1 MKHCKYLLALFVASL
16 VAIPIDAQ
24 TFENVFLKNPNNL
37 GLPEF
42 YDDVDGDGKLEYFLS
57 GSPAQWRSID
67 GRVVKDLESLEMGV
81 SAWQYNQQ
89 QLNAEP
95 YLGFA
100 SVDKRFVASPG
111 WLFIP
116 YDGSYIYRNI
126 KMENTTGLT
135 WADVNLDGMADM
147 LYWDNSD
154 GIYRPY
160 FKYQQKNGNF
170 LTQPVPIV
178 TDEEELKSLEYSQGG
193 NGAFTIR
200 GNAFGGFSN
209 PDKNYYNKSSMTVV
223 DLNLDGY
230 PDFIDEKGN
239 SLISLGNGKYYLANF
254 AGKVETSD
262 VNGDGLTDLIIYSNG
277 ELTLKLNTGKGFTD
291 TSLLKNNAVKGVYVL
306 DCDGDGLLDI
316 LVTIPSEENS
326 FIAFLKNQGNG
337 KFKRTVKTFTGYFN
351 WSEPY
356 FINNNGF
363 PSLFSTKNLYIT
375 PSGSTNKQGYN
386 DALLT
391 VWNWDSDFK
400 VDTFS
405 INRDTE
411 YVMSLPPRD
420 IDGDGKVEFTTYIPE
435 KKVGDEWVREQ
446 RGIYRFAVDKINTA
460 PKKMDSPCLILD
472 KSNGMLRAD
481 WNAGIDAENAS
492 GDLSYEFEISADGE
506 YLYRVYTK
514 NLFAL
519 AAAGVWGKKSVSARV
534 RAIDACGMKGE
545 WSDYAQQNDIS
556 QLATFVADK
565 KVMSTCDTVFV
576 TSLNDKEF
584 TLIGRPDGTV
594 VKSVDGKQGV
604 IFDTFGKKQIEGIS
618 TDGLSFALDL
628 EVQPLRVEQK
638 GDINFNGIMFDYN
651 QEGELLAMKYD
662 GLYKYNKGK
671 YEKVPVFGLSDGV
684 NCDMYYVFDA
694 NMDGLPDVF
703 CDLRD
708 NSLQAVI
715 NQGDGEFEKST
726 TPYVYDGVEGNY
738 ATYVFADI
746 NNDGLLDRLYE
757 NKIYYNNGDGTFTSQ
772 PTELE
777 GYTLDRLCLTACA
790 DYDRDG
796 RIDLFATVKDK
807 NKDYY
812 EAVLFN
818 EGNGK
823 FTVTKIVDYQKY
835 EGWYDTKPYDVDGDG
850 YMDIVASDKRA
861 IKNMGNRTFGT
872 PYDFDGYYII
882 RNDLDLDGKV
892 DLQSKDG
899 RTNVLSNYGNPI
911 KFDNDDQYFL
921 RGDMNFADMDND
933 GVPDCV
939 YRTSLI
945 KQKNINTPPTAPTTL
960 YVNQK
965 NGEVIISWSGA
976 MDKESAN
983 AQLLYNISI
992 KKKGEGG
999 ENSYIWSP
1007 LNTTSDKAKMVE
1019 TRITTFYRQATT
1031 LPMPIS
1037 RFEAGKTYEICVQTL
1052 DPWMA
1057 HSSFSKVIEFTPSQT
1072 TLISLPE
1079 KTGVG
1084 QAVKAKIMSTVSGVA
1099 LRTDD
1104 GDIKDDG
1111 TITWNTPGLKTVRAI
1126 STENTQVQST
1136 NQIMVYAQPSL
1147 EAAVPKKVLA
1157 GQTLVIDMPVCM
1169 RSENVKAI
1177 VTADNAEVSY
1187 DANTNQTVM
1196 TIAEDATSCRLK
1208 ISYADDVWTKAISKV
1223 FDMEVVGAGWQ
1234 PELTQVSVANGCN
1247 VLAWDAAQT
1256 LPDASIFTGKVKV
1269 YRETNI
1275 SDNYELIGEA
1285 NLSDGKFVDDNCRP
1299 EVMSNRYQITLP
1311 TIYGVESAPS
1321 RVHASVHIMVNKGLG
1336 NDINLHWTSYEGAD
1350 IAQYEVYAGST
1361 PDNMQVVESLSGYA
1375 RSYVHHRSLADIT
1388 YYAIGIK
1395 RKSEVNKSRQTH
1407 SLANQDALAS
1417 NIISSAEAYAVKAV
1431 TGIEILTEEVDGI
1444 LSEAQP
1450 MLHLQALVT
1459 PALATIGTVEW
1470 SIVEGGEFATIS
1482 KVGVLTATFGSKAGS
1497 VVVQAKAID
1506 GSEVIATK
1514 TFEVPMSTAIL
1525 GIPADTADVTIA
1537 SGNGYICVKAENDTL
1552 LITNVRG
1559 AVVYRSTLTGERK
1572 IPLPSGVYIVKVGKV
1587 VKKLMVR

>member
-1 MKHCKYLLALFVASL
+1 MKHCKHLLALFVTSL

-24 TFENVFLKNPNNL
+24 TFENVFQQNPYNL
-37 GLPEF
+37 GLPQF

-57 GSPAQWRSID
+57 GSSAQWRSID
-67 GRVVKDLESLEMGV
+67 GRIVKDLESLDMGGV

-100 SVDKRFVASPG
+100 SIDKRFQASPG

-116 YDGSYIYRNI
+116 YDGSYIYRNVN
-126 KMENTTGLT
+126 MENTTGLT
-135 WADVNLDGMADM
+135 WADVNLDGLADM

-160 FKYQQKNGNF
+160 FNFQQKNGSF

-193 NGAFTIR
+193 NGSFTIR

-209 PDKNYYNKSSMTVV
+209 PDKNYYSKSPMTVV

-239 SLISLGNGKYYLANF
+239 SLISLGKGKYYQANF
-254 AGKVETSD
+254 AGKVETAD

-356 FINNNGF
+356 FINNNGL
-363 PSLFSTKNLYIT
+363 PSLFSTRNLYVT
-375 PSGSTNKQGYN
+375 PPGSTSEHVYN

-391 VWNWDSDFK
+391 VWNWDSSFK

-411 YVMSLPPRD
+411 YVMELPPRD
-420 IDGDGKVEFTTYIPE
+420 IDGDGKVEFATYTLN
-435 KKVGDEWVREQ
+435 DQ
-446 RGIYRFAVDKINTA
+446 RGIYRFAVDKANTA
-460 PKKMDSPCLILD
+460 PKKMDAPSLILD

-481 WNAGIDAENAS
+481 WYAGQDAENAS
-492 GDLSYEFEISADGE
+492 GDLSYEFEVSSDGE
-506 YLYRVYTK
+506 YLYRIYTK

-519 AAAGVWGKKSVSARV
+519 AAAGIWGKKSVSARV

-556 QLATFVADK
+556 QLATFIADK

-576 TSLNDKEF
+576 SSLNDKEF
-584 TLIGRPDGTV
+584 TLLGRPDGTI
-594 VKSVDGKQGV
+594 VKSDDGKQGV
-604 IFDTFGKKQIEGIS
+604 IFDTFGKKQVEGIS
-618 TDGLSFALDL
+618 ADGLSFSLDV
-628 EVQPLRVEQK
+628 EVLPLRIEKVDAK
-638 GDINFNGIMFDYN
+638 GGTWFDFN
-651 QEGELLAMKYD
+651 QEGRLLSMRYD
-662 GLYKYNKGK
+662 GLFAYENGK
-671 YEKVPVFGLSDGV
+671 LVKQPVFGLSDGADKGV
-684 NCDMYYVFDA
+684 AVFDA
-694 NMDGLPDVF
+694 NMDGLPDILCVPG
-703 CDLRD
+703 LYQTT
-708 NSLQAVI
+708 QAII

-726 TPYVYDGVEGNY
+726 IAYTYDGETMGNKSSDW
-738 ATYVFADI
+738 VDF
-746 NNDGLLDRLYE
+746 NNDGLLDFYDYE
-757 NKIYYNNGDGTFTSQ
+757 KLYYNNGDGTFTSQ
-772 PTELE
+772 SIELN
-777 GYTLDRLCLTACA
+777 GYALEYLVVKSVA

-796 RIDLFATVKDK
+796 RMDILATVKDNAK
-807 NKDYY
+807 QKFT
-812 EAVLFN
+812 AVLFN
-818 EGNGK
+818 DGNGK
-823 FTVTKIVDYQKY
+823 FTVSELNIQYSSDCVA
-835 EGWYDTKPYDVDGDG
+835 YDVDGDG
-850 YMDIVASDKRA
+850 YMDIVYNNKT
-861 IKNMGNRTFGT
+861 ILKNLGNRTFASEQQLEN
-872 PYDFDGYYII
+872 
-882 RNDLDLDGKV
+882 RLVSLDLDLDGKA
-892 DLQSKDG
+892 DYQSNDG
-899 RTNVLSNYGNPI
+899 YSIIVSNNGNPI
-911 KFDNDDQYFL
+911 TLDNEHQYYISGDSFW
-921 RGDMNFADMDND
+921 RGRYFADFNND
-933 GVPDCV
+933 GTPDYV
-939 YRTSLI
+939 LAESMNLI
-945 KQKNINTPPTAPTTL
+945 KKKQENTPPTAPTTL
-960 YVNQK
+960 YANQK
-965 NGEVIISWSGA
+965 DGEVIISWSGA
-976 MDKESAN
+976 TDKESTN

-992 KKKGEGG
+992 KKKGENG

-1007 LNTTSDKAKMVE
+1007 LNGTNDKAKMTE
-1019 TRITTFYRQATT
+1019 TTIMNNYRQATT

-1057 HSSFSKVIEFTPSQT
+1057 HSPFSKVIEFTPSQT

-1084 QAVKAKIMSTVSGVA
+1084 QTVKAKIMSTVSGVA

-1104 GDIKDDG
+1104 GEVKDDG

-1136 NQIMVYAQPSL
+1136 AQIMVYAQPSL
-1147 EAAVPKKVLA
+1147 EATAPSKVLA
-1157 GQTLVIDMPVCM
+1157 GQTLVIDMPACL
-1169 RSENVKAI
+1169 RNENVKAS
-1177 VTADNAEVSY
+1177 VTGDNAEVSY

-1208 ISYADDVWTKAISKV
+1208 ISYTDDVWTKAITKT
-1223 FDMEVVGAGWQ
+1223 FDMEVIGAGWQ
-1234 PELTQVSVANGCN
+1234 PQLTQVSVSNGSN
-1247 VLAWDAAQT
+1247 VLTWDAAQA

-1269 YRETNI
+1269 YRETNV
-1275 SDNYELIGEA
+1275 SDSYELIGEA
-1285 NLSDGKFVDDNCRP
+1285 NLSDGKFVDENCRP

-1311 TIYGVESAPS
+1311 TVYGVESAPS
-1321 RVHASVHIMVNKGLG
+1321 RVHASVHVMVNKGLG
-1336 NDINLHWTSYEGAD
+1336 NDINLHWTPYEGAD
-1350 IAQYEVYAGST
+1350 IAQYEVYAGTT

-1375 RSYVHHRSLADIT
+1375 RSYVHHRSSADVT
-1388 YYAIGIK
+1388 YYAIGMK
-1395 RKSEVNKSRQTH
+1395 CKVDVGNSRATRSATSQNT
-1407 SLANQDALAS
+1407 LLS
-1417 NIISSAEAYAVKAV
+1417 NVICSTEAYAVKVV
-1431 TGIEILTEEVDGI
+1431 TGIEILTTETDAV
-1444 LSEAQP
+1444 LSESQP

-1470 SIVEGGEFATIS
+1470 SIVEGGEFAAIS
-1482 KVGVLTATFGSKAGS
+1482 KDGVLTAIFGSKVGS
-1497 VVVQAKAID
+1497 VIVQAKAID
-1506 GSEVIATK
+1506 GSEVVATK
-1514 TFEVPMSTAIL
+1514 TFEVPMSTAISS
-1525 GIPADTADVTIA
+1525 IPADASDVVIA
-1537 SGNGYICVKAENDTL
+1537 SGNGYISVKANNGSL
-1552 LITNVRG
+1552 LITNTSG
-1559 AVVYRSTLTGERK
+1559 AIVYRSTLTGERK
-1572 IPLPSGVYIVKVGKV
+1572 ISLPSGIYIVKVGKV
-1587 VKKLMVR
+1587 VKKLVVR